1 MYASMMRGTFIILVF
16 AVGTWISSAHA
27 RALIGTNPRDQ
38 SMRIII
44 FGRSSTSAAILS
56 HQTTV
61 DDPSCTESSPLP
73 PSKSPPLPPFT
84 PPPPDPGPSPRPS
97 PRPTTYHGIVTG
109 GGSLR
114 VSNVASF

>member
-1 MYASMMRGTFIILVF
+1 MMRGTFIILMF

-44 FGRSSTSAAILS
+44 FGRSSTSAAPLS

-61 DDPSCTESSPLP
+61 DDPSCTANSPP
-73 PSKSPPLPPFT
+73 PPHKSPPT
-84 PPPPDPGPSPRPS
+84 PPLGPPAPNPGPPPK
-97 PRPTTYHGIVTG
+97 PPKYHGIVTG

>member
-1 MYASMMRGTFIILVF
+1 MF

-38 SMRIII
+38 SMRIIM
-44 FGRSSTSAAILS
+44 FGRSSTSAA
-56 HQTTV
+56 
-61 DDPSCTESSPLP
+61 PSLP
-73 PSKSPPLPPFT
+73 HKSRPPLHFGPT
-84 PPPPDPGPSPRPS
+84 PPDAGPPPKPSPGP
-97 PRPTTYHGIVTG
+97 TKYHGIVTG

>member
-1 MYASMMRGTFIILVF
+1 MHVA
-16 AVGTWISSAHA
+16 
-27 RALIGTNPRDQ
+27 GTNPRDQ

-44 FGRSSTSAAILS
+44 FGRSSTSAAPLS

-61 DDPSCTESSPLP
+61 DDPSCTANSPP
-73 PSKSPPLPPFT
+73 PPHKSPPT
-84 PPPPDPGPSPRPS
+84 PPLGPPAPNPGPPPK
-97 PRPTTYHGIVTG
+97 PPKYHGIVTG

>member
-1 MYASMMRGTFIILVF
+1 MMRGTFIIILMF

-38 SMRIII
+38 SMRIIM
-44 FGRSSTSAAILS
+44 FGRSSTSAA
-56 HQTTV
+56 
-61 DDPSCTESSPLP
+61 PSLP
-73 PSKSPPLPPFT
+73 HKSRPPLHFGRTPTDAGCPPRPPLHFGPT
-84 PPPPDPGPSPRPS
+84 PPDAGRPPKPSPGPPK
-97 PRPTTYHGIVTG
+97 YHGIVTG

>member
-1 MYASMMRGTFIILVF
+1 MYPSMMRGTFIILVF

-44 FGRSSTSAAILS
+44 FGRSSTSAA
-56 HQTTV
+56 
-61 DDPSCTESSPLP
+61 PLP
-73 PSKSPPLPPFT
+73 PHKSSPPLHFGPS
-84 PPPPDPGPSPRPS
+84 PPDPGPAPKPS
-97 PRPTTYHGIVTG
+97 PVPLKYHGIVTG

>member
-1 MYASMMRGTFIILVF
+1 MYASMMRGTFIILMF
-16 AVGTWISSAHA
+16 AVGTWISSSHA

-44 FGRSSTSAAILS
+44 FGRSSTPAAPLS
-56 HQTTV
+56 HHTTV
-61 DDPSCTESSPLP
+61 DDPSCTENSPSP
-73 PSKSPPLPPFT
+73 PHKSPPPLHF
-84 PPPPDPGPSPRPS
+84 GPSPPHPGPTPQPS
-97 PRPTTYHGIVTG
+97 PTLLTYHGIVTG